1 MKKWKIKTL
10 KKWFNELAKKSVEKF
25 EVKNDDVKNSEQ
37 VEVKD
42 EVENSDI
49 DLNKFSESEFKA
61 FHKHLF
67 LQMYNQSLQLVA
79 DLLNQNEASDEEDL
93 KKLTVEI
100 MKEKF
105 DRLENYLD

>member
-1 MKKWKIKTL
+1 MENKNVKKVV
-10 KKWFNELAKKSVEKF
+10 NELAKKSVEKI

-61 FHKHLF
+61 SINICFCKCIIKV
-67 LQMYNQSLQLVA
+67 YN
-79 DLLNQNEASDEEDL
+79 
-93 KKLTVEI
+93 
-100 MKEKF
+100 
-105 DRLENYLD
+105 

>member
-1 MKKWKIKTL
+1 MENKNVKKVV
-10 KKWFNELAKKSVEKF
+10 NELAKKSVEKI

-49 DLNKFSESEFKA
+49 DLNKFSEREFKA

-67 LQMYNQSLQLVA
+67 LQMYNQSLQLVV
-79 DLLNQNEASDEEDL
+79 DLLNQNETS
-93 KKLTVEI
+93 
-100 MKEKF
+100 EKI
-105 DRLENYLD
+105 